1 MLQSYPIILTPDE
14 NGSVIARFPDVP
26 EAMTVGADE
35 NNAVEWAQDALVVAL
50 TGYVDDRRDIP
61 PPSKP
66 KKDQKSIHLPP
77 QVAMK
82 LTIYQA
88 MRDQGATQAALGEC
102 MGVDSRQV
110 RRILD
115 LDHNTSLA
123 QLVRA
128 LQCLGKELVI
138 DIQDAA

>member
-1 MLQSYPIILTPDE
+1 
-14 NGSVIARFPDVP
+14 
-26 EAMTVGADE
+26 
-35 NNAVEWAQDALVVAL
+35 
-50 TGYVDDRRDIP
+50 
-61 PPSKP
+61 
-66 KKDQKSIHLPP
+66 
-77 QVAMK
+77 
-82 LTIYQA
+82 
-88 MRDQGATQAALGEC
+88 

-128 LQCLGKELVI
+128 LQCLIKELVI

>member
-1 MLQSYPIILTPDE
+1 MLQSYPIFLTPDK

-66 KKDQKSIHLPP
+66 KRGQKSVNLPP

-88 MRDQGATQAALGEC
+88 MRDQGVTQAALGEC

-123 QLVRA
+123 QLLRA